1 MISFHFLSFILFHY
15 LFTILHLFPFF
26 SILFSISVPPCSQS
40 IARPPSRHSF
50 FVHFLLSDAHFFRF
64 DARLALL
71 LTQRHTDRQS
81 SLTVHLHSGT
91 SHVLSGLF
99 RNGRRSLP
107 LDVAPRPPIIK
118 TATNQTQADQIRN
131 LISLFLASFLFEL
144 PLFFQPTLFWFPSH
158 PFSIGGR
165 ELYF

>member
-1 MISFHFLSFILFHY
+1 MTHFYGVNKLYTEPFLKIQPICFYFMISFHFLSFILFHY

-107 LDVAPRPPIIK
+107 LDVAPPP
-118 TATNQTQADQIRN
+118 ADNQN
-131 LISLFLASFLFEL
+131 S
-144 PLFFQPTLFWFPSH
+144 
-158 PFSIGGR
+158 
-165 ELYF
+165 Y